1 MNLYQF
7 KPFK

>member
-7 KPFK
+7 KPLK